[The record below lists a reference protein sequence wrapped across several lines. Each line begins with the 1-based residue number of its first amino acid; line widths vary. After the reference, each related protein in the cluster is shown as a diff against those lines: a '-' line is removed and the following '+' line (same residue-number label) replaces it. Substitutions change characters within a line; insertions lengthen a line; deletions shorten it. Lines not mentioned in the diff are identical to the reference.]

1 MRKWIYDVSE
11 GITVD
16 FNEIKA
22 VKADG
27 VLIDGTWV
35 ELSKEAIREIDN
47 LIDAEKRLAEAKDK
61 LN

>member
-1 MRKWIYDVSE
+1 MRKWIYDVSK

-22 VKADG
+22 VRDG
-27 VLIDGTWV
+27 EVLIDGTWV
-35 ELSKEAIREIDN
+35 GLSKEAIHEIDN